1 MTTLAAFDI
10 GGTTTRVAVSDGV
23 DETVCHFTTEINED
37 RPIASH
43 ISASLDATLEFASFD
58 AGHLAGIGIGLPGSV
73 DHKAG
78 TVRLATN
85 LGIDSDPYSLRMEIS
100 SHYGCPVEI
109 ENDVK
114 TAALGLVDRLD
125 DPAHDV
131 LTYLAIGTGI
141 ASATV
146 VNGQLLRGRR
156 GSAGEVGQ
164 IVVAPNGRSIEGSLP
179 GSLEAMAAG
188 PSIREAANENG
199 ASLDATM
206 LNAAK
211 YLALGVH
218 ALFMTFDP
226 HLFIVGGGVAS
237 SPVFQA
243 HLKNAV
249 GDLRAASAVAAAVI
263 DPDLIVFL
271 DDEEIPGLTGANYLA
286 SMAAQG
292 FDRRSLSARN
302 TGETL

>member
-1 MTTLAAFDI
+1 MTRLAAFDI
-10 GGTTTRVAVSDGV
+10 GGTTTRVAVSDAF
-23 DETVCHFTTEINED
+23 DETVRHFTTEIDEK
-37 RPIASH
+37 RSIVSH
-43 ISASLDATLEFASFD
+43 ISACLDATLESASAD
-58 AGHLAGIGIGLPGSV
+58 ASELAGIGIGLPGSV
-73 DHKAG
+73 DHRAG

-85 LGIDSDPYSLRMEIS
+85 LGIDSDPYALRMEIS
-100 SHYGCPVEI
+100 SRYGCPVEI

-146 VNGQLLRGRR
+146 VNGELLRGRR

-188 PSIREAANENG
+188 PSIHEAASENG
-199 ASLDATM
+199 ASLDVTM
-206 LNAAK
+206 LDAAQ

-218 ALFMTFDP
+218 GLFMTFDP
-226 HLFIVGGGVAS
+226 HILIIGGGVAS
-237 SPVFQA
+237 SQAFRA
-243 HLKNAV
+243 HLVNAV
-249 GDLRAASAVAAAVI
+249 EELRAASAVAAAVI
-263 DPDLIVFL
+263 DPNLILFL
-271 DDEEIPGLTGANYLA
+271 DDEETPGLTGASYLA

-292 FDRRSLSARN
+292 SDRRSLSA
-302 TGETL
+302 